1 MPIYKIFGAEP
12 DIEIPEDCFI
22 KDDELGKMEATM
34 PGCEHGWFNSVYQE
48 AKLHYRKWLPPNS
61 AKPKGIVV
69 FMHGIAV
76 SCSKFAGNGAGNNRK
91 LSMSLQAQ
99 VLVEQHGYALYA
111 FEQYGHGFSE
121 GTRFLIP
128 ETWENNLKDYVNF
141 CNLVADKHGKDI
153 PLFLEGESY
162 GGCLTIHA
170 AKQFQNDPSS
180 GPSNF
185 DSIILVAPAIEGDQ
199 PPVPVLLIL
208 RYVLAPL
215 FPKWIPFFMPNPI
228 SPDRIWRDEE
238 VRKIQC
244 SPRYIEVNLEGGG
257 SPFRLG
263 TALNLA
269 VATEEVR
276 NNAIPGFKVPFCI
289 LHGTAD
295 YGVLIQG
302 SEFMMDKADTPMDEK
317 ELHRIEGAYH
327 DLLGDPLAEECMEHI
342 WKRILKRTKAYHE
355 NKSQKYKGCRE
366 M

>member
-12 DIEIPEDCFI
+12 DIQIPRDCFI
-22 KDDELGKMEATM
+22 KDDELEKMEATM
-34 PGCEHGWFNSVYQE
+34 PGCEHGWFNSVFQG

-69 FMHGIAV
+69 FMHGISA
-76 SCSKFAGNGAGNNRK
+76 SCSKIAGNVRDKGNSRK
-91 LSMSLQAQ
+91 FNMSFQVQ
-99 VLVEQHGYALYA
+99 VLVEKEGYALYA

-128 ETWENNLKDYVNF
+128 ETWENNLKDYINF
-141 CNLVADKHGKDI
+141 CNLVADKHDKDI

-170 AKQFQNDPSS
+170 AKQFQKDPSS

-185 DSIILVAPAIEGDQ
+185 DSIILVAPAIEGAL
-199 PPVPVLLIL
+199 PETPVLLIL
-208 RYVLAPL
+208 RFVLAPL
-215 FPKWIPFFMPNPI
+215 FPDWTPFFMPNPI
-228 SPDRIWRDEE
+228 SPDRISRDKK
-238 VRKIQC
+238 VSKIWSSARC
-244 SPRYIEVNLEGGG
+244 IEMGLEGGG

-263 TALNLA
+263 TALNLV
-269 VATEEVR
+269 VAMEEIR

-302 SEFMMDKADTPMDEK
+302 SEFMMDKADTPMDDK
-317 ELHRIEGAYH
+317 ESHRIEGAYH
-327 DLLGDPLAEECMEHI
+327 DLLGDPLAEKCMEHT
-342 WKRILKRTKAYHE
+342 WKWILKRTKAYHHQ
-355 NKSQKYKGCRE
+355 NRRQK
-366 M
+366 